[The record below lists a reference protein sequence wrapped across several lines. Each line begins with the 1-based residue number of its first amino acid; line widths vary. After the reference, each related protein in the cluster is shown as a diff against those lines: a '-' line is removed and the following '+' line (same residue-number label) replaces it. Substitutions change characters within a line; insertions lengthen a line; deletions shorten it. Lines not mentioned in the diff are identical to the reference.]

1 MSFLGLALL
10 VATSCLIIRSIYR
23 LYLHPLRRI
32 PGPRLAAITH
42 LYEFYYDVLCRG
54 RFIWEIERLH
64 KQYGGPS
71 FLLLTSF
78 ILRPIIRI
86 NPREVHVIDPSFYDE
101 IYARNCRPRD
111 KDAKFVPTFG
121 LPFSLLST
129 IGHRQHRF
137 RRSILSSFFSK
148 RSVMDIGFLIEEK
161 TRKLMQRLEEFYE
174 NQQVVQLDSAFVA
187 LTSDII
193 TSYCYG
199 ESGDFLD
206 DSSFRSDIRDSVI
219 DATSICHFVRFFPFV
234 ISMITAVPTSV
245 MRIIMPGKAG
255 LLDFQQSIAEKAS
268 QTLKGS
274 RSSIAGHET
283 IYDKLVQPSIPAEE
297 RSIQRIQDESSL
309 VLAAGTETTSRIIT
323 IAMFYLSTNKP
334 MLDTLRA
341 ELKRVLPTPTSSTT
355 WVQLEKLPY
364 LTGVIRE
371 SLRLGHGITCRLPRV
386 APDEV
391 LKYGAF
397 EIQSGTPMSTSTVL
411 LHRNADIFPDPDK
424 FDPNRWINKGEIDN
438 TLARYIVSFTR
449 GSRICLGLN
458 LAYSE
463 LYTVIAY
470 IARRFS
476 FEMYNTTLEDV
487 TVTRDMMV
495 GYTSRGDLQVYA
507 KVTNLIQE

>member
-1 MSFLGLALL
+1 
-10 VATSCLIIRSIYR
+10 
-23 LYLHPLRRI
+23 
-32 PGPRLAAITH
+32 
-42 LYEFYYDVLCRG
+42 
-54 RFIWEIERLH
+54 
-64 KQYGGPS
+64 
-71 FLLLTSF
+71 
-78 ILRPIIRI
+78 
-86 NPREVHVIDPSFYDE
+86 
-101 IYARNCRPRD
+101 
-111 KDAKFVPTFG
+111 
-121 LPFSLLST
+121 
-129 IGHRQHRF
+129 
-137 RRSILSSFFSK
+137 
-148 RSVMDIGFLIEEK
+148 MDIGFLIEEK

-199 ESGDFLD
+199 ESGNFLD

-268 QTLKGS
+268 QKLKGS

-364 LTGVIRE
+364 LVCPFVCHSFCLKISKKLLQTGVIRE

-397 EIQSGTPMSTSTVL
+397 EIQSGV
-411 LHRNADIFPDPDK
+411 R
-424 FDPNRWINKGEIDN
+424 
-438 TLARYIVSFTR
+438 
-449 GSRICLGLN
+449 
-458 LAYSE
+458 
-463 LYTVIAY
+463 
-470 IARRFS
+470 
-476 FEMYNTTLEDV
+476 
-487 TVTRDMMV
+487 
-495 GYTSRGDLQVYA
+495 
-507 KVTNLIQE
+507 